1 MSTRAN
7 IIYVDENNIAH
18 SVYCHNDGYPQW
30 VGHILKTNYTD
41 IEKIKEL
48 ISYGDMSALRPKIN
62 PVAGIPHKANSFL
75 PDNCQPDV
83 CIFYHRDRGD
93 KWEYTKPVEYKYTA
107 ENVYNNTGSDIDYTY
122 VWYDNRWNIYNF
134 NTHKLM
140 ELTDEICN
148 NGISD

>member
-18 SVYCHNDGYPQW
+18 SVYCHNDGYPEG
-30 VGHILKTNYTD
+30 VGCTLKTNYTD

-75 PDNCQPDV
+75 PDVCQPDV

-93 KWEYTKPVEYKYTA
+93 EWEYTKPLKFEYTA
-107 ENVYNNTGSDIDYTY
+107 KNIHNNIGSDIDYTY

-134 NTHKLM
+134 STDGLI
-140 ELTDEICN
+140 ELTDEICK

>member
-7 IIYVDENNIAH
+7 IVYVDETNIAH

-30 VGHILKTNYTD
+30 VGRILKTNYTN

-48 ISYGDMSALRPKIN
+48 ISYGDMSSLRPEIN
-62 PVAGIPHKANSFL
+62 PVEGIPHKANSFL
-75 PDNCQPDV
+75 PDDCQPDV

-93 KWEYTKPVEYKYTA
+93 KWEYTKPVEYEYTA
-107 ENVYNNTGSDIDYTY
+107 ENVYNNTESDIDYTY

-134 NTHKLM
+134 DTRKLI

-148 NGISD
+148 NGIAD